1 MDSDFFHASD
11 TAPRVMG
18 RSHTAR
24 DHPLWTLHAPR
35 PPPPPSPPRDAHA
48 QRTLRGHEET
58 RSHYQSLVCAIT
70 TGVWRYREIPRI
82 RMTGSIWSCI
92 WFAVRICT
100 VGRARGT
107 ISHALAHARAD
118 NGYNRTVVPPTR
130 RSRRRYCTTFSYNN
144 QYRAAISCR
153 RPRQPQ
159 RTQQEN
165 SVGYSLSYSVLS
177 EDVLHARVKPSASL
191 CDK

>member
-1 MDSDFFHASD
+1 MLWTPIFFTLVTRRRESWAM
-11 TAPRVMG
+11 PMG

-130 RSRRRYCTTFSYNN
+130 RSRRRYCTTFSYNIVPR
-144 QYRAAISCR
+144 YRAAVRANPNAHSKKTR
-153 RPRQPQ
+153 LV
-159 RTQQEN
+159 T
-165 SVGYSLSYSVLS
+165 
-177 EDVLHARVKPSASL
+177 H
-191 CDK
+191 